1 MENVE
6 REIVISKLNHLKYNP
21 HLLTDNNRSSIINM
35 LGREQSM
42 KQASV
47 PPAST
52 STLTETKKSESKH
65 RLSASSL
72 ATDKSRKSTKKDDR
86 PQFGAAMTVQERR
99 HMVMLWKLGKL
110 KDIPVFVQQ
119 QLSRQAEISKSKS
132 QAHKRKE
139 EEEHTDNL

>member
-6 REIVISKLNHLKYNP
+6 REIVISKLNHLQYNP

-119 QLSRQAEISKSKS
+119 QLSRQAEITNK
-132 QAHKRKE
+132 AHKRKE
-139 EEEHTDNL
+139 EEDHTDNL